1 MFDLLIKNGRVVDPS
16 QRIDGEFDVAVSA
29 GRIAAVDRDIPHA
42 CAYRV
47 LDAADRLVLPGLID
61 FHAHVF
67 HDFTYWGVEPDAIG
81 SLTGV
86 TTWVDAG
93 SSGAITL
100 PGFRR
105 FIVDEKQVDVRAFL
119 NIAYI
124 GLIAPDFELR
134 SMEYCDVDLFERMYR
149 ANSDMIVGVKVRMGT
164 PTVGDNGVE
173 PLRHAVAAA
182 ERCELPV
189 MVHIADAPPEIDD
202 VLELMRPGDIIT
214 HCFSGATM
222 KLVGDDGRV
231 LDGARRAFDAGL
243 ILDLGH
249 GAGGMTFASGEA
261 MIAEGLKPHVISSDL
276 HQMSRH
282 GPSVITSDAAE
293 SPFIRVWDDDTDKF
307 DLLSCVNKLMALG
320 LGLDEVVEAVTS
332 RPAALMGS
340 QGDVGTLAP
349 GARADIGIFDLREGS
364 FEFHDTAGDTRSGTQ
379 RLVNVATVIGG
390 RETERQ
396 TPRAPAPW
404 VDLVPRV
411 VAVD

>member
-16 QRIDGEFDVAVSA
+16 QGIDGDLDVAVAA
-29 GRIAAVDRDIPHA
+29 GHVAALDRGIPD
-42 CAYRV
+42 
-47 LDAADRLVLPGLID
+47 DAAYQIFDASERVVLPGLID
-61 FHAHVF
+61 FHTHVF
-67 HDFTYWGVEPDAIG
+67 HDFTYWGVEPDSIG
-81 SLTGV
+81 SLSGV

-93 SSGAITL
+93 SPGAITL

-105 FIVDEKQVDVRAFL
+105 FIAESKTVLVRTFL

-149 ANSDMIVGVKVRMGT
+149 THSDIVVGVKVRMGT

-173 PLRHAVAAA
+173 PLRRAVSAA

-202 VLELMRPGDIIT
+202 VLDLMRPGDIIT

-222 KLVGDDGRV
+222 KLVDDDGRV
-231 LDGARRAFDAGL
+231 LDSARRAVDSGV
-243 ILDLGH
+243 ILDVGH
-249 GAGGMTFASGEA
+249 GAGGMTFSSAEA

-282 GPSVITSDAAE
+282 GPSVISSDAAE
-293 SPFIRVWDDDTDKF
+293 SPFIRVWDDDVPRF
-307 DLLSCVNKLMALG
+307 DLLSCVNKLMAVG
-320 LGLDEVVEAVTS
+320 LDLDEVVQAVTS
-332 RPAALMGS
+332 SPAALMGC
-340 QGDVGTLAP
+340 QADLGTLTV
-349 GARADIGIFDLREGS
+349 GARADIGVFDLEEGA
-364 FEFHDTAGDTRSGTQ
+364 FEFHDTVGDRRTGSR
-379 RLVNVATVIGG
+379 RLVNAATIVGG
-390 RETERQ
+390 REMDRQ

-404 VDLVPRV
+404 VDLVSRV
-411 VAVD
+411 ENVV

>member
-16 QRIDGEFDVAVSA
+16 QRIDGNFDIAVSA
-29 GRIAAVDRDIPHA
+29 GRVAAVDREIPHDA
-42 CAYRV
+42 AYRV
-47 LDAADRLVLPGLID
+47 LDVAGRLVLPGLID
-61 FHAHVF
+61 FHTHVF

-81 SLTGV
+81 SLSGV

-105 FIVDEKQVDVRAFL
+105 FVAEEKAVTVRAFL

-149 ANSDMIVGVKVRMGT
+149 ANSDFIVGVKVRMGT

-173 PLRHAVAAA
+173 PLRRAVSAA

-189 MVHIADAPPEIDD
+189 MVHIADAPPEIED

-222 KLVGDDGRV
+222 KLVDDDGRV
-231 LDGARRAFDAGL
+231 RDGVRRAVESGV
-243 ILDLGH
+243 ILDMGH
-249 GAGGMTFASGEA
+249 GAGGMTFASAEA
-261 MIAEGLKPHVISSDL
+261 MIAAGLKPHVISSDL

-293 SPFIRVWDDDTDKF
+293 SPFIRVWDDDEEKF
-307 DLLSCVNKLMALG
+307 DLLACVDKLMALG
-320 LGLDEVVEAVTS
+320 LDLDEVVKAVTS
-332 RPAALMGS
+332 APAALLGR
-340 QGDVGTLAP
+340 QGDLGTLAV
-349 GARADIGIFDLREGS
+349 GARADLGIFELVEGA
-364 FEFHDTAGDTRSGTQ
+364 FEFHDTVGDARSGTR
-379 RLVNVATVIGG
+379 RLVNVATLIGG
-390 RETERQ
+390 RETERR
-396 TPRAPAPW
+396 TPRASAPW
-404 VDLVPRV
+404 VDLVPRGTN
-411 VAVD
+411 AV

>member
-16 QRIDGEFDVAVSA
+16 QRMGDDFDVAVSA
-29 GRIAAVDRDIPHA
+29 GRVAAVDRDIPRDA
-42 CAYRV
+42 AYRV

-105 FIVDEKQVDVRAFL
+105 FIAEDKAVVVRAFL

-134 SMEYCDVDLFERMYR
+134 SMEYCDVDLFERVYR
-149 ANSDMIVGVKVRMGT
+149 ANSDFIVGVKVRMGT

-173 PLRHAVAAA
+173 PLRRAISAA

-189 MVHIADAPPEIDD
+189 MVHIADAPPEIGD
-202 VLELMRPGDIIT
+202 VLALMRPGDIIT

-222 KLVGDDGRV
+222 KLVDDDGRV
-231 LDGARRAFDAGL
+231 HDDARRAVESGV

-249 GAGGMTFASGEA
+249 GAGGMTFASAEA
-261 MIAEGLKPHVISSDL
+261 MIAAGLKPHVISSDL

-293 SPFIRVWDDDTDKF
+293 SPFIRVWDDDEEKF
-307 DLLSCVNKLMALG
+307 DLLTCVDKLMALG

-332 RPAALMGS
+332 APAALMGC
-340 QGDVGTLAP
+340 QAELGTLAV
-349 GARADIGIFDLREGS
+349 GARADVGNFELQEGA
-364 FEFHDTAGDTRSGTQ
+364 FEFHDTVGDAKRGTR
-379 RLVNVATVIGG
+379 RLVNVATLIGG
-390 RETERQ
+390 REMERR

-404 VDLVPRV
+404 VDLVPRGGN
-411 VAVD
+411 AV

>member
-1 MFDLLIKNGRVVDPS
+1 MFDLLVKNGRVVDPS
-16 QRIDGEFDVAVSA
+16 QRMNDDFDVAVSA
-29 GRIAAVDRDIPHA
+29 GRVAAVDRDIPRDA
-42 CAYRV
+42 AYRV

-61 FHAHVF
+61 FHTHVF

-105 FIVDEKQVDVRAFL
+105 FIAEDKAVLVRAFL

-134 SMEYCDVDLFERMYR
+134 SMEYCDVDLFERVYR
-149 ANSDMIVGVKVRMGT
+149 ANSDFIVGVKVRMGT

-173 PLRHAVAAA
+173 PLRRAVSAA

-189 MVHIADAPPEIDD
+189 MVHIADAPPEIGD

-222 KLVGDDGRV
+222 KLVDDDGRV
-231 LDGARRAFDAGL
+231 RDGARRALESGV

-249 GAGGMTFASGEA
+249 GAGGMTFASAEA
-261 MIAEGLKPHVISSDL
+261 MIAAGLKPHVISSDL

-293 SPFIRVWDDDTDKF
+293 SPFIRVWDDDEEKF
-307 DLLSCVNKLMALG
+307 DLLTCVDKLMALG
-320 LGLDEVVEAVTS
+320 LGLDEVVAAVTS
-332 RPAALMGS
+332 APAALMGC
-340 QGDVGTLAP
+340 QAELGTLAV
-349 GARADIGIFDLREGS
+349 GARADLGIFELQEGA
-364 FEFHDTAGDTRSGTQ
+364 FEFHDTVGDAKSGTR
-379 RLVNVATVIGG
+379 RLVNVATLIGG
-390 RETERQ
+390 REMERQ
-396 TPRAPAPW
+396 APRAPAPW
-404 VDLVPRV
+404 VDRVPRGGN
-411 VAVD
+411 AV